1 MMVTVLF
8 RLSVPIVFRSLC
20 NADTSLRGA
29 LSDAGV
35 SPDAVSVDEV
45 QRSLLEEIN
54 VALKSTGGVQ
64 KDRLQELEGELSTMY
79 AALPKNEN
87 GFLGHAPVHYA
98 LHRLFME
105 RHGWFFSG
113 LEPAG
118 AAWNSLTPAVVL
130 KDRVPAYVQDLFEQQ
145 LGGRG
150 FGLQELAVLAATLEH
165 LVRNE
170 ATLHLQDTFQLLELP
185 LEGKLTKDQ
194 FDEVLDTYF
203 LMSIVKANFTATT
216 KDQVS
221 AFREKVKDVL
231 PEWPEIQIVLR
242 DQIVKY
248 GSRMD
253 FDAAAEV
260 VSQTSQQLGAWHKGR
275 CQSTKD
281 RLVNLG
287 DRQIGRVQ
295 LSSFYTDALARYNQ
309 QGGRRAEHID
319 YLRELGALE
328 ESPPNRASLLV
339 ANYINSRSNCFA
351 VSSFYSVCCANE
363 CEGLLRHLEWEI
375 AEPAASPDRIHQ
387 LVKNLPSSTVGAPR
401 ELKEQLVKRLDDI
414 ATRHDGKVPIHGRL
428 FAQWLHH
435 AYPRECPYPHS
446 VGTTRPQTADA
457 WMEEKGRDSTH
468 TQEEIEEHLRMIKEI
483 EVPSEAD
490 LDTEELPWSDEEELL
505 TKHSPCGV
513 ASTVT
518 SVSIQEV
525 SHERS
530 PLGQGARY
538 IVFLLALS
546 AMFWVVS
553 DKATGMTA
561 TLRHGISAGLKGVSS
576 PKMRQHLV

>member
-1 MMVTVLF
+1 MVAVLF
-8 RLSVPIVFRSLC
+8 RLSLPILYTSLC
-20 NADTSLRGA
+20 KADSSLRGA
-29 LSDAGV
+29 
-35 SPDAVSVDEV
+35 SPDSVSVDEV

-54 VALKSTGGVQ
+54 VALKGTGGVQ
-64 KDRLQELEGELSTMY
+64 KGRLQELEAELSTTY

-87 GFLGHAPVHYA
+87 GFLGHATVHYA

-130 KDRVPAYVQDLFEQQ
+130 KDRVPTYVQDLFEQQ

-165 LVRNE
+165 LVSNE
-170 ATLHLQDTFQLLELP
+170 ARLHLQETFQMLEMP
-185 LEGKLTKDQ
+185 AEGQLSKEQ
-194 FDEVLDTYF
+194 FAEVLDTY
-203 LMSIVKANFTATT
+203 LLLNIMKANFTATT
-216 KDQVS
+216 KDQLS
-221 AFREKVKDVL
+221 ALQQKVKDVL
-231 PEWPEIQIVLR
+231 PEWPETQIVLR
-242 DQIVKY
+242 EQIVKY
-248 GSRMD
+248 GSGMD
-253 FDAAAEV
+253 FAAAFEV
-260 VSQTSQQLGAWHKGR
+260 VSQTSQQLGAWHKGK
-275 CQSTKD
+275 CQSMKD
-281 RLVNLG
+281 RLVALG

-328 ESPPNRASLLV
+328 ESVPNRPSLLV

-363 CEGLLRHLEWEI
+363 CEGLLKHLEWEL
-375 AEPAASPDRIHQ
+375 AEPAAAPARIQH
-387 LVKNLPSSTVGAPR
+387 LVRHLPSSSVGAPR
-401 ELKEQLVKRLDDI
+401 ELKEQLVKRLEDI
-414 ATRHDGKVPIHGRL
+414 AARHDSKVPIHGRL

-446 VGTTRPQTADA
+446 IGTTHPQTADA
-457 WMEEKGRDSTH
+457 WMADKGKDSTH
-468 TQEEIEEHLRMIKEI
+468 TQEEIEENLRMMSEI
-483 EVPSEAD
+483 EVPSGAD
-490 LDTEELPWSDEEELL
+490 LDTDELPWSDDEELL
-505 TKHSPCGV
+505 AKHSPCGTS
-513 ASTVT
+513 ASSVT
-518 SVSIQEV
+518 SVAIEEV
-525 SHERS
+525 PREERS
-530 PLGQGARY
+530 RAVQGARY

-553 DKATGMTA
+553 DKASGIA
-561 TLRHGISAGLKGVSS
+561 EALRNGISAGLKGVTT
-576 PKMRQHLV
+576 PKLHKALV